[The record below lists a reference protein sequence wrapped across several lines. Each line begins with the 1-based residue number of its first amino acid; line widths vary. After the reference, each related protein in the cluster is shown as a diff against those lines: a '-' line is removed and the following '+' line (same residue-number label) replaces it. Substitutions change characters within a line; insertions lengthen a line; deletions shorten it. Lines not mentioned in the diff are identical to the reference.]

1 MTTPSAPPAPPSPRA
16 TPPGPLLRAW
26 GAAAGTGA
34 LRGLLRPPH
43 LALPVPSAAERAV
56 WRLPDAGDT
65 DDTGDVDDAEGAEG
79 AERPGA
85 ADATTVRAVL
95 ARARGDLG
103 TPWPQPT
110 ASGFARYWRDG
121 DRVGY
126 ETAVFARQHRLSRA
140 VLAAAVT
147 LEDRWLDEVLDGV
160 VLLCEQST
168 WCWPAHDDTRTRH
181 GSVLPTVTDPYLD
194 LGAGEVA
201 AQLAWT
207 LHLLGEAL
215 EERSPGLR
223 TRVGHEVRTRVL
235 DPYRARR
242 DWHWLG
248 LDGDVHNWNPW
259 ILGNVVTAALV
270 LGDDLGDDLGDGPGA
285 RAEVVSSAIADVD
298 RYAASLPADGAI
310 DEGFGYWWNGAARLL
325 ELLEVLEH
333 ATGGALG
340 ATGIDPLREV
350 VAFPHRMHLGGPWYL
365 NLADAPARPGGD
377 LPWEVLHRWG
387 RRLDVPGAVALA
399 ASHRAAGRPA
409 ATEAPG
415 LGRLLRAVTDPAWC
429 TVQPAPPPLERDV
442 WLPSTQVLLARPAA
456 GDSRVVLAVKGG
468 HNGEHHNHDDVG
480 EVVVAAHGVPVL
492 VDPGR
497 PTYTAVTFG
506 PDRYTL
512 WPLQSGWHN
521 VPVVRG
527 HEQLPGRDRAASHVV
542 AAADDGTASL
552 GLELSG
558 TYPGGSGVESW
569 RRTAV
574 LHRAEGRVRV
584 TDAWRLRPRA
594 GEDAGPTRLHWVVA
608 GEVTSLEPGRAV
620 VSGLRGAGT
629 VVLHWEAAAARA
641 RLEERAL
648 DDPLLADVWG
658 DRLLRLVLELTDP
671 PPAGSFDLHVEVG
684 P

>member
-1 MTTPSAPPAPPSPRA
+1 MTIPSAPPAPPSPGA
-16 TPPGPLLRAW
+16 PAPGPLLRAW
-26 GAAAGTGA
+26 GDTAGAGT
-34 LRGLLRPPH
+34 LQGLLRPPH
-43 LALPVPSAAERAV
+43 LALPVASAAERGV
-56 WRLPDAGDT
+56 WRLPGADG
-65 DDTGDVDDAEGAEG
+65 TGAAEGPEG
-79 AERPGA
+79 ARPPGA
-85 ADATTVRAVL
+85 ADAATVRAL
-95 ARARGDLG
+95 LERARADL
-103 TPWPQPT
+103 TAPWPQPT

-140 VLAAAVT
+140 VLAAAAT
-147 LEDRWLDEVLDGV
+147 LQDRWLDEVLDGV

-168 WCWPAHDDTRTRH
+168 WCWPAHDDTRSRH

-223 TRVGHEVRTRVL
+223 ARVEHEVRTRVL

-259 ILGNVVTAALV
+259 ILGDVVTAALV
-270 LGDDLGDDLGDGPGA
+270 LVDDAGA
-285 RAEVVSSAIADVD
+285 RAGLVASAIADVD

-325 ELLEVLEH
+325 ELLELLEH
-333 ATGGALG
+333 ATGGALD
-340 ATGIDPLREV
+340 ATGIAPLREV

-365 NLADAPARPGGD
+365 SLADAPARPGDD

-399 ASHRAAGRPA
+399 ASHRAPGLPA

-429 TVQPAPPPLERDV
+429 AAEPATPVLERDV

-468 HNGEHHNHDDVG
+468 HNGEHHNHLDVG
-480 EVVVAAHGVPVL
+480 EVVVAARGVPVL

-512 WPLQSGWHN
+512 WPLRSGWHS

-527 HEQLPGRDRAASHVV
+527 HEQLPGRDRTASHVV
-542 AAADDGTASL
+542 ATADDESACL

-558 TYPGGSGVESW
+558 AYPQDAGVESW

-574 LHRAEGRVRV
+574 LHRATGRVRV
-584 TDAWRLRPRA
+584 TDTWRLRPAA
-594 GEDAGPTRLHWVVA
+594 GTVTSTGPTRLHWVLA

-620 VSGLRGAGT
+620 VAGPRGAGT
-629 VVLHWEAAAARA
+629 VVLHWGAAAARA
-641 RLEERAL
+641 RLEERVL
-648 DDPLLADVWG
+648 DDPLLADAWG
-658 DRLLRLVLELTDP
+658 ERLLRLVLELTDP
-671 PPAGSFDLHVEVG
+671 PAAGSFDLHVEVG